1 MRKSIRR
8 DQLRLGMFIHGFE
21 GSWFKHP
28 FWRARFLLEN
38 DDDLATV
45 LDSEIERLI
54 ILSLIHIS
62 EPTRPY

>member
-8 DQLRLGMFIHGFE
+8 DQLRLGMFIHSFE

-45 LDSEIERLI
+45 LD
-54 ILSLIHIS
+54 LSLIHI
-62 EPTRPY
+62 